1 MKKSLSSLAST
12 ALCIGVFSLSLAP
25 AGANAAS
32 DAKTLNGNSCQATYG
47 SQAQHF
53 NHDGQGTINTSPLT
67 RYVTC
72 PIVRDNRGNSNGL
85 RFAFVYVKQAATTRT
100 WCRVSAHAANGT
112 MVDSEWQN
120 RLNSGYLRFYNIDN
134 SAVNGNYSLQCYLG
148 SSSRISTVHW
158 DEHGPTDAP

>member
-1 MKKSLSSLAST
+1 MQIPLSSVIST
-12 ALCIGVFSLSLAP
+12 ALCAGAFSLNLISVE
-25 AGANAAS
+25 ANAAS
-32 DAKTLNGNSCQATYG
+32 DAKTLNGNTCQSTYG
-47 SQAQHF
+47 SHAQHF
-53 NHDGQGTINTSPLT
+53 NHDGQGTINISPLT

-72 PIVRDNRGNSNGL
+72 PIVRDNRGNTNGL
-85 RFAFVYVKQAATTRT
+85 RFALVYVKQAAATRT
-100 WCRVSAHAANGT
+100 WCRVTAHTADGT

-148 SSSRISTVHW
+148 SMSRISTVHW